1 MTYMARSGRGGS
13 GPAPEGSATA
23 IAARVRSG
31 GLAPVD
37 AVSAA
42 LDRITERDPGLN
54 AFVVVRA
61 DEARAEAEALA
72 TRTDLATLP
81 LAGVP
86 VAIKDKIPVAGAPLR
101 DGSAATSAEPSIM
114 DHPVVAR
121 LRAAGAVPVGLT
133 AVPELCTWGTTDSPG
148 AITRNPWNPGRT
160 AGGSSGGAA
169 ASVAAGMVPISHGT
183 DCLGSIRTPAAAC
196 GLIGIKPG
204 RGLVPAEIGANSMCS
219 MAESGP
225 LATTVAD
232 AALMLSV
239 LADHPELAEIVEPGY
254 VRMAVVVDYPSP
266 IVRTDRHWTR
276 GVQDTARTLAA
287 AGHRTT
293 SARVYPVNPVPQLV
307 RWFAGVAA
315 DAEVLD
321 PTMLQSRTRRHVAVG
336 QAVNRLGLV
345 RPGAVS
351 RVERRLRTLFEQ
363 FDVVLTPTLA
373 QSPLEAVEWSRR
385 SWISNVVSN
394 VRFAPYS
401 ALWNL
406 VGWPA
411 VTVPVGIHPDSGTPL
426 AVQIAAP
433 PGGEA
438 TILALAAQLE
448 QLQPWARIAPPV
460 SPPASPMS
468 GDRRSAIGRS
478 ASRRRTCTGR

>member
-1 MTYMARSGRGGS
+1 MTYIARSGRGDI
-13 GPAPEGSATA
+13 GPASDGTATA
-23 IAARVRSG
+23 IAAQVRSG
-31 GLAPVD
+31 RLSPVD
-37 AVSAA
+37 AVGAA
-42 LDRITERDPGLN
+42 LDRITERDPVLN

-86 VAIKDKIPVAGAPLR
+86 IAIKDKIPVAGAPLR
-101 DGSAATSAEPSIM
+101 DGSAATRAEPSVT
-114 DHPVVAR
+114 DHPVVSR

-133 AVPELCTWGTTDSPG
+133 AVSELCVWGTTDSPG
-148 AITRNPWNPGRT
+148 AVTRNPWNPGRT

-169 ASVAAGMVPISHGT
+169 VAVAAGMVPISHGT
-183 DCLGSIRTPAAAC
+183 DCLGSIRIPAAAG

-204 RGLVPAEIGANSMCS
+204 RGLVPAEIGANSMCA
-219 MAESGP
+219 MAENGP

-239 LADHPELAEIVEPGY
+239 LADRPALAEIREPGNA
-254 VRMAVVVDYPSP
+254 RIAVVVDYPNP
-266 IVRTDRHWTR
+266 IVRTDKHWTQ
-276 GVQDTARTLAA
+276 GVEDTARTLAA
-287 AGHRTT
+287 AGHRITA
-293 SARVYPVNPVPQLV
+293 ARVYPISPMPQLV

-315 DAEVLD
+315 DAEALD
-321 PTMLQSRTRRHVAVG
+321 RTMLQPRTRRHVAVG
-336 QAVNRLGLV
+336 RAVNRLGLV
-345 RPGAVS
+345 RPGTVD
-351 RVERRLRTLFEQ
+351 RVEQKLRTLFEQ

-373 QSPLEAVEWSRR
+373 QSPPEAVQWSRR

-394 VRFAPYS
+394 VRFAPYA

-411 VTVPVGIHPDSGTPL
+411 VSVPVGFHPHSGTPL

-448 QLQPWARIAPPV
+448 QLQPWPRLA
-460 SPPASPMS
+460 PAS
-468 GDRRSAIGRS
+468 RHR
-478 ASRRRTCTGR
+478 